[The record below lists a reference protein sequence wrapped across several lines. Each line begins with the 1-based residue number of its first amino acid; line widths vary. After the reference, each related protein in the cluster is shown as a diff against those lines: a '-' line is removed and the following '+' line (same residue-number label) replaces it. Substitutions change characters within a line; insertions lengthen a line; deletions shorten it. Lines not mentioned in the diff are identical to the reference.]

1 MFNWFCNLFASA
13 AYDIAVI
20 SSGFASG
27 SGMHQMKE
35 PEALIKLAQEKAED
49 R

>member
-1 MFNWFCNLFASA
+1 MLNRMSKLFAGVA
-13 AYDIAVI
+13 FLIAVF

-35 PEALIKLAQEKAED
+35 PEALKQLSKK
-49 R
+49 